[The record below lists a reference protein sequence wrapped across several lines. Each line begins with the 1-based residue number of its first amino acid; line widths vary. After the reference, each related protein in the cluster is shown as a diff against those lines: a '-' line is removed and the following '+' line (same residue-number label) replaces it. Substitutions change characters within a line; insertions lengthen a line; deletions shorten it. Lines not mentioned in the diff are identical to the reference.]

1 MPNIKISNLPAS
13 SGISNDDLLIIVDD
27 PSGIPSTK
35 KITRQ
40 DLFKPIIK
48 LVDQP
53 LPLTINNLDHENAD
67 ILMFNLDNSPLIS
80 GYLSLTGMKAG
91 YDGQRVTIFNISN
104 SGYEFR
110 VPYVNTATCGGVSH
124 PFSLYKSILFF
135 NEYLGSGSSIENR
148 FRLPNFNPHFSNN
161 TVKAEQ
167 VSCGCETTLMYSSHL
182 QRWTFSTSNSDQRD
196 RFIPDSPGSVGG
208 GGV

>member
-1 MPNIKISNLPAS
+1 MSNVKISNLPAS

-35 KITRQ
+35 KITRY

-48 LVDQP
+48 LFDQP
-53 LPLTINNLDHENAD
+53 LPITIHDLDHENAD

-104 SGYEFR
+104 SGYGFLQGANNFPR
-110 VPYVNTATCGGVSH
+110 NLVND
-124 PFSLYKSILFF
+124 PFKSILFF
-135 NEYLGSGSSIENR
+135 NEVLGSGSLEQNR
-148 FRLPNFNPHFSNN
+148 FRIN
-161 TVKAEQ
+161 TFTGTQQLNYNEPKGQLISPGTE
-167 VSCGCETTLMYSSHL
+167 CELMYSNHFKK
-182 QRWTFSTSNSDQRD
+182 WTLSISNADNFTYVLSN
-196 RFIPDSPGSVGG
+196 SPGSVGG